1 MGTLRAESLVD
12 ESDGSQVKMSVALLV
27 GEMVVLMVGE
37 MVEMMVDEWAGTK
50 ALK

>member
-37 MVEMMVDEWAGTK
+37 MVEMK
-50 ALK
+50 AVLKVVC